1 MRIVILEINLE
12 LKNRHNKYQKLMNEN
27 WFGITLQP
35 PPPLAPFSFFLVHTN
50 FLTRFIASKLRK
62 IYYLDLFLMSLMV
75 F

>member
-35 PPPLAPFSFFLVHTN
+35 PPPPRPLFFFFGAHKFS
-50 FLTRFIASKLRK
+50 
-62 IYYLDLFLMSLMV
+62 Y
-75 F
+75 